1 MMVLSGK
8 IERRDLMKRFFRCSA
23 VTFCYWL
30 LMFIGPAIVL
40 LWNNFSY
47 YFTGA
52 GYGSES
58 LMYRVLT
65 FFSQPISCFLAAGL
79 AGSIFDG
86 KHRLCTLV
94 NCVVGACYCSASAL
108 MYLLFVDNSAMLGAM
123 AVSAI
128 ACITTAYMQANGLV
142 CTVDSEELERLQTEN
157 IKLKESLKDQN
168 DATYVLNMIAKRSG
182 VTTTAMAES
191 LFINF
196 RKAGGCTEEAARAE
210 LQKEKQN
217 WPQS

>member
-1 MMVLSGK
+1 
-8 IERRDLMKRFFRCSA
+8 MKRFFRCSA

-47 YFTGA
+47 YFTGT

-58 LMYRVLT
+58 LMYRILT

-142 CTVDSEELERLQTEN
+142 CTEDSEELERLQTEN

>member
-1 MMVLSGK
+1 
-8 IERRDLMKRFFRCSA
+8 MKRFFRCSA

-58 LMYRVLT
+58 VMYRVLT

-128 ACITTAYMQANGLV
+128 ACITTAYMQANGFV
-142 CTVDSEELERLQTEN
+142 CTEDSEELERLQTEN

>member
-1 MMVLSGK
+1 
-8 IERRDLMKRFFRCSA
+8 MKRFFRCSA
-23 VTFCYWL
+23 VTFWYWL

-58 LMYRVLT
+58 VMYRVLT

-79 AGSIFDG
+79 AGSLFDG
-86 KHRLCTLV
+86 RHRLCALV

-128 ACITTAYMQANGLV
+128 ACIITAYMQANGLLCV
-142 CTVDSEELERLQTEN
+142 EDVEELEKLQSEN
-157 IKLKESLKDQN
+157 IKLQESLKDQQ
-168 DATYVLNMIAKRSG
+168 DATYVLNLIAKRAN
-182 VTTTAMAES
+182 TTSTALAES

-196 RKAGGCTEEAARAE
+196 QKSMGCSEEAARAE

>member
-1 MMVLSGK
+1 
-8 IERRDLMKRFFRCSA
+8 MKRFFRCSA

-142 CTVDSEELERLQTEN
+142 CTEDSEELERLQTEN

-196 RKAGGCTEEAARAE
+196 RKAGGCTEEVARAE

>member
-1 MMVLSGK
+1 
-8 IERRDLMKRFFRCSA
+8 MKRFFRCSA

-108 MYLLFVDNSAMLGAM
+108 MYLLFADNSAMIGAM

-142 CTVDSEELERLQTEN
+142 CTEDSEELERLQTEN

>member
-1 MMVLSGK
+1 
-8 IERRDLMKRFFRCSA
+8 MKRFFRCSA

-79 AGSIFDG
+79 AGSIFEG

-108 MYLLFVDNSAMLGAM
+108 MYLFFVENSAMLGAM

-128 ACITTAYMQANGLV
+128 ACIITAYMQANGLV
-142 CTVDSEELERLQTEN
+142 CIDDAEELEDLRAEN
-157 IKLKESLKDQN
+157 IELKESLKDQH

-182 VTTTAMAES
+182 LTTTALAES
-191 LFINF
+191 LYINF
-196 RKAGGCTEEAARAE
+196 RKAAGLSEEAARAE

-217 WPQS
+217 WPQSR

>member
-1 MMVLSGK
+1 
-8 IERRDLMKRFFRCSA
+8 MKRFFRCSA

-79 AGSIFDG
+79 AGNIFEG

-108 MYLLFVDNSAMLGAM
+108 MYLFFVDNSAMLGAM

-128 ACITTAYMQANGLV
+128 ACIITAYMQANGLV
-142 CTVDSEELERLQTEN
+142 CIEDAEELEKLQAEN
-157 IKLKESLKDQN
+157 IKLQDALSDQKHI
-168 DATYVLNMIAKRSG
+168 TYVLGLIADRSKM
-182 VTTTAMAES
+182 TTVQLVET
-191 LFINF
+191 LYINF
-196 RKAGGCTEEAARAE
+196 RKQSGCSAEDARSE
-210 LQKEKQN
+210 LQKEIHT
-217 WPQS
+217 WTQS

>member
-1 MMVLSGK
+1 MKNFL
-8 IERRDLMKRFFRCSA
+8 RRFA

-30 LMFIGPAIVL
+30 LMFIGPAVVL

-58 LMYRVLT
+58 VMYRVLT

-79 AGSIFDG
+79 AGSLFDG
-86 KHRLCTLV
+86 RHRLCALV

-128 ACITTAYMQANGLV
+128 ACIITAYMQANGLV
-142 CTVDSEELERLQTEN
+142 CIEDAEELERLQTEN
-157 IKLKESLKDQN
+157 IKLKESLKDQH

-182 VTTTAMAES
+182 LTTSAMAES
-191 LFINF
+191 LYINF

>member
-1 MMVLSGK
+1 
-8 IERRDLMKRFFRCSA
+8 MKRFFRCLA

-79 AGSIFDG
+79 SGSIFEG

-123 AVSAI
+123 AISAI
-128 ACITTAYMQANGLV
+128 ACIITAYMQASGLV
-142 CTVDSEELERLQTEN
+142 RIEVVEELEILQKEN

-168 DATYVLNMIAKRSG
+168 TATYVLNMIAKRSEL
-182 VTTTAMAES
+182 TTAALAEA
-191 LFINF
+191 LYINF
-196 RKAGGCTEEAARAE
+196 RKNAGCTEEAARAE

>member
-1 MMVLSGK
+1 
-8 IERRDLMKRFFRCSA
+8 MKRFFRCSA

-65 FFSQPISCFLAAGL
+65 FFSQPISCFLAAEL

-94 NCVVGACYCSASAL
+94 NCVVAACYCSASAL
-108 MYLLFVDNSAMLGAM
+108 MYLLFADNSAMLGAM

-128 ACITTAYMQANGLV
+128 ACIITAYMQANGLV
-142 CTVDSEELERLQTEN
+142 CIEDAEELERFQIEN
-157 IKLKESLKDQN
+157 IKLKESLKDQH

-182 VTTTAMAES
+182 LTTTAMAES
-191 LFINF
+191 LYINF